1 MKDYRFSLMVLALLT
16 LAACKQP
23 ASEEPTEAAE
33 VAEVTVATEA
43 PDYAAFDKNVA
54 VIRSLMKAHEDED
67 LAFQTELMADT
78 LKWSPPYYNGN
89 EWLGKEEYVA
99 AMKGYHDGYD
109 NIKFTEGIILEDGA
123 EGGMWSGSAFPKATA
138 TSTPDAIRVYGTW
151 TATHTESGKEIGVKW
166 FGIIWINEDGKIVQA
181 TDYWDV
187 HGLAAQIAEE

>member
-1 MKDYRFSLMVLALLT
+1 MKKLRFSLMVLALLA

-33 VAEVTVATEA
+33 AAETTEAAEA

-54 VIRSLMKAHEDED
+54 IIRSFMKAHEDENFD
-67 LAFQTELMADT
+67 LQMGLLSDT
-78 LKWSPPYYNGN
+78 LKWSPPNYNGN

-99 AMKGYHDGYD
+99 ALKGYHDNYE
-109 NIKFTEGIILEDGA
+109 NIKFTEGIVLADGA
-123 EGGMWSGSAFPKATA
+123 EGGMWSGSAFPEATA
-138 TSTPDAIRVYGTW
+138 TNTPDAIRVYGTW
-151 TATHTESGKEIGVKW
+151 TATHTASGKEIGVKW
-166 FGIIWINEDGKIVQA
+166 FGIVWINADGKIAQA